1 MVRAAL
7 ATCLLLA
14 SLASADAGPARRVV
28 SMNPSLTAMLL
39 ALDAR
44 ELLVGVDD
52 YSEGSQPGLAGLPR
66 LGGLSNP
73 NLEGV
78 VALRPD
84 LVALVPSF
92 EQRDFRARLRELG
105 VRVLELDPKSFD
117 EVLGAILALG
127 EAVDRRAEAD
137 ARVEAIRRARAEVEA
152 AVGALPRPRVVLVI
166 QREPLFV
173 VGSGSF
179 IDEMIGAAGARNL
192 GAEVAERYPRVSLEW
207 LVAAAPEVLLD
218 ASGDP
223 TPAAAYWARWPSL
236 PAVGAGR
243 VIALGSGIATLP
255 GPWLDRALWVLARS
269 VHGDALADAER

>member
-1 MVRAAL
+1 MLRAAL
-7 ATCLLLA
+7 ATGLLVA
-14 SLASADAGPARRVV
+14 ALASADAGPAPRVV

-117 EVLGAILALG
+117 EVLGAIVALG
-127 EAVDRRAEAD
+127 DAVGRRAQAD
-137 ARVEAIRRARAEVEA
+137 ARVAAIRRARADVAA
-152 AVGALPRPRVVLVI
+152 AVAGLPRRRVVLVL

-173 VGSGSF
+173 VGRGSF
-179 IDEMIGAAGARNL
+179 IDEMLGAAGASNL

-218 ASGDP
+218 ASDDP
-223 TPAAAYWARWPSL
+223 TPAAEYWGRWPSL

-243 VIALGSGIATLP
+243 VVALGPGLATLP
-255 GPWLDRALWVLARS
+255 GPWLDEALWVLARA
-269 VHGDALADAER
+269 VHGAALAGAPR

>member
-137 ARVEAIRRARAEVEA
+137 ARVAAIRRARAEVEA

-179 IDEMIGAAGARNL
+179 IDEMIGVAGARNL

-236 PAVGAGR
+236 PAVRAGR